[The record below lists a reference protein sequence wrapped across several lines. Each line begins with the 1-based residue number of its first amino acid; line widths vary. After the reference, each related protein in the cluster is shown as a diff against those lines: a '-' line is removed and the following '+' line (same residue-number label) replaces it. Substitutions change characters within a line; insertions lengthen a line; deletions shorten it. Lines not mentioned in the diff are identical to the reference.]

1 MNKKLLSLIILFI
14 SNFAQ
19 SAEITWDLF
28 FDNIYNLPSIIM
40 DFQGEEIP
48 LILDTGSKEA
58 LHLPIALINKIP
70 NKTENSE
77 KVRSIDLSGNIK
89 EVRSFIV
96 DRLELDSFIFNNIQV
111 LEYKSWG
118 LFISSDLTRS
128 NPDKEEID
136 AENAVIGLGL
146 FKDYVLTINYPEN
159 KITISDSINISD
171 DLNKNWISIP
181 FYLNRNGLVINM
193 FDGLNNYEMILDT
206 GATVSIIK
214 EESLSPF
221 SSKFFEPE
229 DNFRYISLEMT
240 DVASDKIKAIIIDSL
255 PDEFESDGI
264 IGFNFF
270 RKNIVKIDFRNK
282 QMWIHPVVT
291 E

>member
-19 SAEITWDLF
+19 SVEITWDLI

-40 DFQGEEIP
+40 DFQGEKIP

>member
-19 SAEITWDLF
+19 SAEITWDLI

-40 DFQGEEIP
+40 DFQGEKIP

-58 LHLPIALINKIP
+58 LHLPIALIDKIP

-77 KVRSIDLSGNIK
+77 KVRWIDLSGNIK

-136 AENAVIGLGL
+136 AENSVIGLGL

>member
-19 SAEITWDLF
+19 SVEITWDLI

-40 DFQGEEIP
+40 DFQGEKIP

-58 LHLPIALINKIP
+58 LHLPIALIDKIP

-136 AENAVIGLGL
+136 AENSVIGLGL

>member
-19 SAEITWDLF
+19 SAEITWDLI

-40 DFQGEEIP
+40 DFQGEKIP
-48 LILDTGSKEA
+48 LILDTGSKGA
-58 LHLPIALINKIP
+58 LHLPIALIDKIP

-77 KVRSIDLSGNIK
+77 KVRWIDLSGNIK

-118 LFISSDLTRS
+118 LFISSDLTKS

-136 AENAVIGLGL
+136 AENSVIGLGL

>member
-19 SAEITWDLF
+19 SVEITWDLI

-136 AENAVIGLGL
+136 AENSVIGLGL

>member
-19 SAEITWDLF
+19 SAEITWDLI

-40 DFQGEEIP
+40 DFQGEKIP
-48 LILDTGSKEA
+48 LILDTGSKGA

-77 KVRSIDLSGNIK
+77 KVRWIDLSGNIK

-136 AENAVIGLGL
+136 AENSVIGLGL

-171 DLNKNWISIP
+171 DLNKNWMSIP

>member
-136 AENAVIGLGL
+136 AENSVIGLGL

>member
-19 SAEITWDLF
+19 SVEITWDLI

-40 DFQGEEIP
+40 DFQGEKIP

-118 LFISSDLTRS
+118 LFISSDLTKS
-128 NPDKEEID
+128 NPDNEEID
-136 AENAVIGLGL
+136 AENSVIGLGL

-221 SSKFFEPE
+221 SSKFTEPE